1 MKKLLI
7 LLSVCLCLMTA
18 CTPNDSTTTAPNNTT
33 TTTPSTGDPEIK
45 VITIAEALELCG
57 EEGNLTEDRY
67 YIKGT
72 VETIT
77 NARYGAMII
86 FDETGSI
93 SVYNTMNADGTVEF
107 PDMEETPNKGD
118 EVLLYCT
125 LQNHKGTKEVK
136 SALLISF
143 TKNTSVNE
151 ADYTGMTIADARGTE
166 EGKKV
171 KVDGVV
177 AHITYANG
185 QIPSGV
191 YLVDDTN
198 SIYIYDRDLAQRVQ
212 VGNKITVLAS
222 KTMWI
227 LDSEV
232 KNAEKFGYKGCCQL
246 EDAYLI
252 ENDNKT
258 DNEFNKSWIPESTVK
273 DILDT
278 PVTENITTTLFKV
291 NALVQKVPGD
301 GFVNYYFFDLDGTT
315 GGYTY
320 TQCNG
325 GDFGWLDQF
334 DGKICTVYLSV
345 INAKSTAT
353 DCFFRLMPVL
363 VKDENFQFDTNTA
376 CEFAVKYHGIGQFMA
391 EYTGDPALELITSI
405 SSELLGFE
413 NATLRYASSDN
424 TVIEFREENGKT
436 VMHCVGN
443 GTATVTVT
451 GSYGSKTFSAQIT
464 ITRRSSEDIVSS
476 TVGGVIESAAS
487 GEIVTVKGIVGP
499 SLVNQTGFYLIDEN
513 GVIAIIMNNADD
525 LAALQIGHEV
535 VLEGTFYRCGENI
548 SGTKRTKQTRI
559 EHATVVANY
568 YGSHDYSTE
577 SFRTGLTISDFY
589 NLSVSEDYTTTVFVM
604 TATVKVVRAE
614 HYTNILL
621 TDGTKE
627 IRLYCSNAES
637 QYGWLAAYE
646 GQTLTLELAA
656 CNWNQGKY
664 YTGCVL
670 AIRTED
676 GKVLNTLNFNHD

>member
-1 MKKLLI
+1 MKKLLLI
-7 LLSVCLCLMTA
+7 LLSVCLCLGLMTA
-18 CTPNDSTTTAPNNTT
+18 CGPKDNTTTAPNNTT
-33 TTTPSTGDPEIK
+33 TTTPPTNAPEIK
-45 VITIAEALELCG
+45 TITIAEALELCG
-57 EEGNLTEDRY
+57 EEGNLTEERY

-107 PDMEETPNKGD
+107 PDIEETPNKGD

-151 ADYTGMTIADARGTE
+151 ADYTDMTIADARGTE

-198 SIYIYDRDLAQRVQ
+198 SIYIYDRDLAQRVK

-227 LDSEV
+227 LESEV
-232 KNAEKFGYKGCCQL
+232 NNAGKFGYEGCCQL
-246 EDAYLI
+246 ENAYLI

-291 NALVQKVPGD
+291 NALVKKVPD
-301 GFVNYYFFDLDGTT
+301 TGFVNYYFFDLDGTT
-315 GGYTY
+315 GAYTY

-325 GDFGWLDQF
+325 SDFGWLDQF

-363 VKDENFQFDTNTA
+363 VIDENYKFDTNNA
-376 CEFAVKYHGIGQFMA
+376 GEFAVKYHGIGQFLP
-391 EYTGDPALELITSI
+391 EYTGDPALELITSV

-413 NATLRYASSDN
+413 NATLSYASSDD

-451 GSYGSKTFSAQIT
+451 GSYGGQTFSHKLT
-464 ITRRSSEDIVSS
+464 ITRTANNDISAS
-476 TVGGVIESAAS
+476 TVGGVIENGVN
-487 GEIVTVKGIVGP
+487 GETVTVKGIVGP
-499 SLVNQTGFYLIDEN
+499 SLVNKSGFYLIDKS
-513 GVIAIIMNNADD
+513 GVIAIRMNADI
-525 LAALQIGHEV
+525 LATLKIGHEV
-535 VLEGTFYRCGENI
+535 VLEGTFYRCGEDT
-548 SGTKRTKQTRI
+548 SKQTRI
-559 EHATVVANY
+559 DNATVVANY
-568 YGSHDYSTE
+568 YGSHDYSSAT
-577 SFRTGLTISDFY
+577 FVTDKTLADFSK
-589 NLSVSEDYTTTVFVM
+589 LDVAVDYTTTVFVLK
-604 TATVKVVRAE
+604 ATVQLSGNAY
-614 HYTNILL
+614 YTNIKL
-621 TDGTKE
+621 TDGTNT
-627 IRLYCSNAES
+627 ISLYCSSAN
-637 QYGWLAAYE
+637 QYEFLKAYD
-646 GQTLTLELAA
+646 GQEITIEIAA
-656 CNWNQGKY
+656 CNWNEKSF

-676 GKVLNTLNFNHD
+676 GKILNTLNFNHD